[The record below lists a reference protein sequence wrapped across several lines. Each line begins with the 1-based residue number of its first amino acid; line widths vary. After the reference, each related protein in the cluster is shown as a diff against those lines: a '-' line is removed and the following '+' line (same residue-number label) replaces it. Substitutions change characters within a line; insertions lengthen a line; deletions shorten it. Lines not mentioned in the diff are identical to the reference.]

1 MNVRARLP
9 QGRRER
15 QESLRKGGG
24 LCANNK
30 SGFGLTPQAPRYIIK
45 SWRCAQKMRSH
56 TKSGMCAQMTHAYH
70 TNDLTLQ
77 QTRLAACHEKVI
89 SEIASPSSSAP
100 RGNVRSTRL
109 GEVRWNR
116 FGPLLARNKHYS
128 RRDRL
133 HHRRYALHRETKR
146 DKSN

>member
-1 MNVRARLP
+1 MNLLVMVCIH
-9 QGRRER
+9 ET
-15 QESLRKGGG
+15 RKLEKEWRWG
-24 LCANNK
+24 LGADTQ
-30 SGFGLTPQAPRYIIK
+30 SGFGLTFQVPRYIAK
-45 SWRCAQKMRSH
+45 SWKCAQKVQSH
-56 TKSGMCAQMTHAYH
+56 TKSGMCAQMTHSYH

-77 QTRLAACHEKVI
+77 QTRLAACHERVI
-89 SEIASPSSSAP
+89 NGIASPPSSAP
-100 RGNVRSTRL
+100 RGSVRSTRL

-116 FGPLLARNKHYS
+116 FGPLLARSKHYS